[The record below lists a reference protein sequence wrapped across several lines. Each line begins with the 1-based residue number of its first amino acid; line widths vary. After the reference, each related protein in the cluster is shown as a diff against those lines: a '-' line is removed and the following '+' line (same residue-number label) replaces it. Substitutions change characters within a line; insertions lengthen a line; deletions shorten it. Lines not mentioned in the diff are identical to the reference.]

1 MIIIYFINKMK
12 HINKSITK
20 KLPCIVDTLL
30 KLNSQQIELLSDNLL
45 SKLTTNDLR
54 KITTHPNIN
63 YELILKIRYF
73 DQKNY
78 I

>member
-1 MIIIYFINKMK
+1 MK
-12 HINKSITK
+12 YMYKKNITK

-30 KLNSQQIELLSDNLL
+30 KLNNEQIELLSDNLL
-45 SKLTTNDLR
+45 NKLTNSDLR
-54 KITTHPNIN
+54 KITIHPNVN
-63 YELILKIRYF
+63 YELILKIRYV

>member
-1 MIIIYFINKMK
+1 MK
-12 HINKSITK
+12 HIYNKNITK

-30 KLNSQQIELLSDNLL
+30 KLNSEQIELLSNNLL
-45 SKLTTNDLR
+45 SKLTNSDLR
-54 KITTHPNIN
+54 KITTHPNVN

>member
-1 MIIIYFINKMK
+1 MK
-12 HINKSITK
+12 HINKNITK

-30 KLNSQQIELLSDNLL
+30 KLNSKQIELLSDNLL
-45 SKLTTNDLR
+45 SKLTNNDLR
-54 KITTHPNIN
+54 KIITHPNVN

>member
-1 MIIIYFINKMK
+1 MYKKN
-12 HINKSITK
+12 ITK

-30 KLNSQQIELLSDNLL
+30 KLNNEQIELLSDNLL
-45 SKLTTNDLR
+45 NKLTNSDLR
-54 KITTHPNIN
+54 KITIHPNVN
-63 YELILKIRYF
+63 YELILKIRYV

>member
-1 MIIIYFINKMK
+1 MK
-12 HINKSITK
+12 HMYKKNITK

-30 KLNSQQIELLSDNLL
+30 KLNNEQIELLSDNLL
-45 SKLTTNDLR
+45 NKLTNSDLR
-54 KITTHPNIN
+54 KITIHPNVN
-63 YELILKIRYF
+63 YELILKIRYV